1 MLVNDTSELSK
12 AESHILHPGTRT
24 LYRYWETIR
33 AEKAAPNRGDLNL
46 AQIGAIVP
54 NLMMLERDHMRQ
66 TYKWRLAGTQICQLY
81 RRELTGTDALAG
93 WDKFERDTIKK
104 LLDTVVTSL
113 QPCLLRYRLTTNSDQ
128 VIGAE
133 MIGLPLHARNGSRFH
148 VFGGIFP
155 FRDITG
161 IGYEDIKQLE
171 LSGARTIWT
180 DHLPGDKLMEGM
192 PNSSRAMAGLRL
204 IQGGKQA

>member
-1 MLVNDTSELSK
+1 MLVNDTSELSQ
-12 AESHILHPGTRT
+12 AESHILHPGTRA
-24 LYRYWETIR
+24 LYRYWEAIR
-33 AEKAAPNRGDLNL
+33 AESAAPNRDDLDL
-46 AQIGAIVP
+46 KQISEIVP

-66 TYKWRLAGTQICQLY
+66 TYKWRLAGTQTSLLY

-113 QPCLLRYRLTTNSDQ
+113 QPCLIRFRLTTTMEQ

-133 MIGLPLHARNGSRFH
+133 MLGLPLHARNGSRFH

-155 FRDITG
+155 FRDISQL
-161 IGYEDIKQLE
+161 GYDGIKQLE

-180 DHLPGDKLMEGM
+180 EHLPGDKLLAGL
-192 PNSSRAMAGLRL
+192 PNRSKAKAGLRL
-204 IQGGKQA
+204 IQGGRDL